1 MSENEKN
8 KYAEEMQGAVKGKG
22 VTRRQFIKKA
32 AVGAVI
38 TTAAT
43 AAGPLSAFGGKPPKP
58 TEGPYGWM
66 GKILEVDLTNG
77 TTEVNVLDMEDENNP
92 MFHIMDYTIPIKDY
106 IGGRGLGVK
115 ILYEEVGPNVGPL
128 DPENV
133 LVFAAGPLCG
143 TESPTSG
150 RYSIISKSPLASPK
164 GGNGTS
170 GAIFDASSGGHWG
183 PEFRFTGFDA
193 IIIRGMATTPKY
205 LWIKNDAGEIREI
218 LDASQHWGKDTLKT
232 TTDIRSELGEP
243 QAEVACIGPA
253 GENLARIAAVINGAD
268 EEGRGRACGRD
279 GAGAVMGSKNLKA
292 VVVRGGTNI
301 NIKNLRK
308 LRQESANCD
317 FLMKKNSVC
326 GDGLPHYGT
335 AVLVNPINGAGV
347 FPARNFQTGVFDRA
361 ERPNKAERI
370 SGEAMRGEIDGVD
383 KTLQS
388 NEGCYSTCNVM
399 QCTRINR
406 IMKGEWKRDKGE
418 GPEYESVWAFGAQ
431 CGCDDLNAAC
441 KANFLCNELGLDTI
455 SMGNTIGC
463 AMELCEKG
471 YLEGKGYFPGDI
483 QFGDSH
489 KMVELV
495 EATAYRANI
504 GEIDRQEGSIG
515 DMLAEGSW
523 RMANE
528 VGYSEL
534 SMSVKKLELP
544 AYDGRGVKAHG
555 LAYATSNRGGCHVR
569 AYLIAAEV
577 LGVYCGLTPPDI
589 PEPTPEYR
597 HAIATVENGKIELVK
612 VFQDLTA
619 AIDSVDLCLFTVFA
633 MGADNYAKLLSAAT
647 GIVYTGEDLMKVGER
662 IWNLE
667 RLFNNREGFTPDDD
681 RLPDRMEQEP
691 MPGGPA
697 EGEICEIEDMLQPYY
712 SLRGWD
718 SNGEPT
724 DQKLQELGLL

>member
-8 KYAEEMQGAVKGKG
+8 KHAEEAQDTVKKI
-22 VTRRQFIKKA
+22 TRRQFIKRGA
-32 AVGAVI
+32 IGAVI
-38 TTAAT
+38 AT
-43 AAGPLSAFGGKPPKP
+43 AVGPLSAFGNPPNP
-58 TEGPYGWM
+58 PECLYGWM
-66 GKILEVDLTNG
+66 GKILEVNLTSG
-77 TTEVNVLDMEDENNP
+77 TVEVNELDMTDKNNP

-128 DPENV
+128 DPDNV

-150 RYSIISKSPLASPK
+150 RYSIISKSPLAAPK

-170 GAIFDASSGGHWG
+170 GAIFDANSGGYWG

-193 IIIRGMATTPKY
+193 IVIRGRAETPKY
-205 LWIKNDAGEIREI
+205 LWINDTGEIREI

-232 TTDIRSELGEP
+232 TADIRTELGEP
-243 QAEVACIGPA
+243 HAEVACIGPA

-292 VVVRGGTNI
+292 VVVKGDDA
-301 NIKNLRK
+301 NIKIKDLSK
-308 LRQESANCD
+308 LKKESANCD
-317 FLMKKNSVC
+317 LLMKKNPVC

-347 FPARNFQTGVFDRA
+347 FPTRNFQTGVFDRA

-370 SGEAMRGEIDGVD
+370 SGEAMRGEVEGVD
-383 KTLQS
+383 KTFQS

-399 QCTRINR
+399 QCTSISRIT
-406 IMKGEWKRDKGE
+406 KGEWKGDKGE

-495 EATAYRANI
+495 EATAYRTGA
-504 GEIDRQEGSIG
+504 IG
-515 DMLAEGSW
+515 DLLAEGSW

-528 VGYSEL
+528 VGHPEL

-597 HAIATVENGKIELVK
+597 HAIATEENGKLPLVLT
-612 VFQDLTA
+612 FQDLTA
-619 AIDSVDLCLFTVFA
+619 AIDAVDLCLFTVFA
-633 MGADNYAKLLSAAT
+633 MGADNYAKLLSTAT
-647 GIVYTGEDLMKVGER
+647 GIEYTAADLMKVGER

-667 RLFNNREGFTPDDD
+667 RLFNNREGFTPQDD
-681 RLPDRMEQEP
+681 RLPDRMEQVP
-691 MPGGPA
+691 MPPDPDNPA
-697 EGEICEIEDMLQPYY
+697 AGQICEIEDMLQPYY